1 MAGRPSDSGASTAI
15 GIGVAKADIGARPRW
30 WARLVGGRVGM
41 GEAVVLNE
49 ADARLLVGERRVGVV
64 VVLVHFVKRR
74 VQALHAV
81 AEEEPHLALA
91 LARDQPR
98 ELLDPDGTEAEVVAR
113 PTRARPR

>member
-1 MAGRPSDSGASTAI
+1 
-15 GIGVAKADIGARPRW
+15 
-30 WARLVGGRVGM
+30 M

-64 VVLVHFVKRR
+64 VVLVHLVKRR

-91 LARDQPR
+91 LARDQPLR